1 MLVDFTVRSHLWGGG
16 SWSVSVIME
25 VNNDV
30 ISDVKPCQGHVAS
43 TVMTVPMYH
52 KSVLHSRMLLSQLA
66 ELRDDSRLCD
76 VALVVKGTRIN
87 AHRLVLT
94 ACSNYFKAMFTG
106 EMAESRLRKLY

>member
-1 MLVDFTVRSHLWGGG
+1 MDAGGDVVLD
-16 SWSVSVIME
+16 SKTSQASVS
-25 VNNDV
+25 
-30 ISDVKPCQGHVAS
+30 SS
-43 TVMTVPMYH
+43 TMTVPMYH
-52 KSVLHSRMLLSQLA
+52 KSSTHSRLLLSQLA

-106 EMAESRLRKLY
+106 EMAESRLRQLY